1 MNRLAIFR
9 QGRSPLSDRALSLR
23 LPLRACLARQVER
36 VFSQRRPSQK
46 FCNCVAFRLPRHVR
60 WRWDRIMK
68 ATRRDFLYFAA
79 ALAAI
84 EVNPR
89 LARGENYPSRPVR
102 IISGFPPGGINDTYA
117 RLIGQWLAEHF
128 GQQFI
133 VENRSGAGG
142 TLAAEA
148 VARSAPD
155 GYTLHLTTSADAW
168 NASLYDKLNFNVIR
182 DFTPVATIARGPGVL
197 VVHPSL
203 PVKSVPELIAYAKS
217 NPGKVTVASA
227 GIGSAPHMYWELFR
241 SVTGID
247 MVHVPYR
254 GGGPAV
260 TDLLG
265 GQVLVYFGTFA
276 STIQSVRADKLR
288 ALAVTSAKRVAVLP
302 DVPAMA
308 EYLPGYE
315 ASIYVGIAA
324 PRDTPSAIV
333 EQLNRTINLAFDDAM
348 ITRRI
353 ADLGDS
359 PLSLSSSEFAK
370 LVADEAE
377 KWRKVIAAGNIRAE

>member
-1 MNRLAIFR
+1 V
-9 QGRSPLSDRALSLR
+9 PLHI
-23 LPLRACLARQVER
+23 P
-36 VFSQRRPSQK
+36 QRG
-46 FCNCVAFRLPRHVR
+46 
-60 WRWDRIMK
+60 DRIMK
-68 ATRRDFLYFAA
+68 ATRREFLHFAVVGA
-79 ALAAI
+79 AVGANA
-84 EVNPR
+84 R
-89 LARGENYPSRPVR
+89 LAWGQSYPTHPVR

-117 RLIGQWLAEHF
+117 RLIAQWLSEHLV
-128 GQQFI
+128 QQFF

-148 VARSAPD
+148 VAKSAPD
-155 GYTLHLTTSADAW
+155 GYMLHLTTSADAW
-168 NASLYDKLNFNVIR
+168 NTSLYDKLNFNIIR

-260 TDLLG
+260 ADLLG

-276 STIQSVRADKLR
+276 STIEHVRADRLR
-288 ALAVTSAKRVAVLP
+288 ALAVTSAKRAAVLP

-324 PRDTPSAIV
+324 PRGTPSDIV
-333 EQLNRTINLAFDDAM
+333 EQLNKTINLAFADAM

-353 ADLGDS
+353 ADLGDA
-359 PLSLSSSEFAK
+359 PLSLSISEFAK
-370 LVADEAE
+370 LVAEETE

>member
-1 MNRLAIFR
+1 
-9 QGRSPLSDRALSLR
+9 
-23 LPLRACLARQVER
+23 
-36 VFSQRRPSQK
+36 
-46 FCNCVAFRLPRHVR
+46 
-60 WRWDRIMK
+60 MK
-68 ATRRDFLYFAA
+68 ATRRDCLYFAA
-79 ALAAI
+79 AAAAVG
-84 EVNPR
+84 VNPR
-89 LARGENYPSRPVR
+89 LARGENYPTRPVR

-117 RLIGQWLAEHF
+117 RLIAAWLSEHL

-148 VARSAPD
+148 VAKSPPD

-168 NASLYDKLNFNVIR
+168 NASLYDKLNFNIIR

-241 SVTGID
+241 SVTGVD

-333 EQLNRTINLAFDDAM
+333 KQLNKTVNLAFADAM
-348 ITRRI
+348 ITGRI

-359 PLSLSSSEFAK
+359 PLSLSSAEFVK
-370 LVADEAE
+370 LVAEETE

>member
-1 MNRLAIFR
+1 
-9 QGRSPLSDRALSLR
+9 
-23 LPLRACLARQVER
+23 
-36 VFSQRRPSQK
+36 
-46 FCNCVAFRLPRHVR
+46 
-60 WRWDRIMK
+60 MK
-68 ATRRDFLYFAA
+68 VTRRDFLYTAA
-79 ALAAI
+79 AVAAVG
-84 EVNPR
+84 VNPR
-89 LARGENYPSRPVR
+89 LARGENYPTRPVR

-117 RLIGQWLAEHF
+117 RLIGQWLAERL

-148 VARSAPD
+148 VAKAAAD

-168 NASLYDKLNFNVIR
+168 NASLYDKLNFNIIR

-203 PVKSVPELIAYAKS
+203 PVTSVPELIAYAKR

-241 SVTGID
+241 SVTGVD

-265 GQVLVYFGTFA
+265 GQVMVYFGTFA
-276 STIQSVRADKLR
+276 STIQHIRASRLR
-288 ALAVTSAKRVAVLP
+288 ALAVTAPKRVAVLP
-302 DVPAMA
+302 DIPTMA

-333 EQLNRTINLAFDDAM
+333 EQLSNTTNLAFADAM
-348 ITRRI
+348 ITQRI
-353 ADLGDS
+353 ADLGDT

-370 LVADEAE
+370 LVADETE
-377 KWRKVIAAGNIRAE
+377 KWRKVIAAGNLRAE

>member
-1 MNRLAIFR
+1 
-9 QGRSPLSDRALSLR
+9 
-23 LPLRACLARQVER
+23 
-36 VFSQRRPSQK
+36 
-46 FCNCVAFRLPRHVR
+46 
-60 WRWDRIMK
+60 MK
-68 ATRRDFLYFAA
+68 ASRRQFLHFASG
-79 ALAAI
+79 LAAVGGNARI
-84 EVNPR
+84 
-89 LARGENYPSRPVR
+89 ARGESYPTRPVR

-117 RLIGQWLAEHF
+117 RLIAQWVSEHL

-148 VARSAPD
+148 VAKSAPD
-155 GYTLHLTTSADAW
+155 GYVLHLTTSADAW
-168 NASLYDKLNFNVIR
+168 NASLYDKLNFNIIR

-197 VVHPSL
+197 VVHASL

-241 SVTGID
+241 SVTGVD

-288 ALAVTSAKRVAVLP
+288 ALAVTSAKRAAVLP

-324 PRDTPSAIV
+324 PRDTPSDIV
-333 EQLNRTINLAFDDAM
+333 EQLNKTINLAFADAM
-348 ITRRI
+348 IMRRI
-353 ADLGDS
+353 ADLGDT

-370 LVADEAE
+370 LVADETE
-377 KWRKVIAAGNIRAE
+377 KWRKVIAAGNVRAE

>member
-1 MNRLAIFR
+1 
-9 QGRSPLSDRALSLR
+9 
-23 LPLRACLARQVER
+23 
-36 VFSQRRPSQK
+36 
-46 FCNCVAFRLPRHVR
+46 
-60 WRWDRIMK
+60 MK
-68 ATRRDFLYFAA
+68 STRRDFLHFAA
-79 ALAAI
+79 AAVAI
-84 EVNPR
+84 GANAGV
-89 LARGENYPSRPVR
+89 AWGQSYPTHPVR
-102 IISGFPPGGINDTYA
+102 IISGFPPGGISDTYA
-117 RLIGQWLAEHF
+117 RLIAQWLSEHL

-133 VENRSGAGG
+133 VENRPGAGG
-142 TLAAEA
+142 TLAAET
-148 VARSAPD
+148 VAKSTPD
-155 GYTLHLTTSADAW
+155 GYTLLLTTSADAW
-168 NASLYDKLNFNVIR
+168 NDSLYQKLNFDIVR
-182 DFTPVATIARGPGVL
+182 DFAPVATISRGPGVL

-203 PVKSVPELIAYAKS
+203 PVKTVPELIAYAKS

-276 STIQSVRADKLR
+276 STLEHVRVRRLR
-288 ALAVTSAKRVAVLP
+288 ALAVTSIKRAAVLP
-302 DVPAMA
+302 DVPAIA

-324 PRDTPSAIV
+324 PRGTSPDIV
-333 EQLNRTINLAFDDAM
+333 EQLNKTVNLAFADAT

-353 ADLGDS
+353 VDLGDS
-359 PLSLSSSEFAK
+359 PLSLSSPEFTK
-370 LVADEAE
+370 LVADETE

>member
-1 MNRLAIFR
+1 M
-9 QGRSPLSDRALSLR
+9 
-23 LPLRACLARQVER
+23 
-36 VFSQRRPSQK
+36 RP
-46 FCNCVAFRLPRHVR
+46 
-60 WRWDRIMK
+60 
-68 ATRRDFLYFAA
+68 TRRDFGRFVAS
-79 ALAAI
+79 AI
-84 EVNPR
+84 AVGAN
-89 LARGENYPSRPVR
+89 ARAGQAESYPAHPVR

-117 RLIGQWLAEHF
+117 RLIGQWLSEHL
-128 GQQFI
+128 GQQFF

-148 VARSAPD
+148 VAKSAPD
-155 GYTLHLTTSADAW
+155 GYVLHLTTSADAW
-168 NASLYDKLNFNVIR
+168 NASLYDKLNFNIIR
-182 DFTPVATIARGPGVL
+182 DFAPVATIARGPGLL

-203 PVKSVPELIAYAKS
+203 PVKSVPELIAYVKS

-241 SVTGID
+241 SVTGVE

-276 STIQSVRADKLR
+276 STLQHVRENRLR
-288 ALAVTSAKRVAVLP
+288 ALAVTSAKRAAVLP
-302 DVPAMA
+302 DVPALA

-324 PRDTPSAIV
+324 PRYTPSEIV
-333 EQLNRTINLAFDDAM
+333 EQLNKTINLAFADAN

-353 ADLGDS
+353 ADLGDA

-370 LVADEAE
+370 LVVEE
-377 KWRKVIAAGNIRAE
+377 TGKWRNVIVAGNIRAE

>member
-1 MNRLAIFR
+1 V
-9 QGRSPLSDRALSLR
+9 
-23 LPLRACLARQVER
+23 PLRIP
-36 VFSQRRPSQK
+36 QRG
-46 FCNCVAFRLPRHVR
+46 
-60 WRWDRIMK
+60 DRIMK
-68 ATRRDFLYFAA
+68 ATRREFLHFAA
-79 ALAAI
+79 AAI
-84 EVNPR
+84 AIGPN
-89 LARGENYPSRPVR
+89 ARVAWGQSYPTHPVR

-117 RLIGQWLAEHF
+117 RLIAQWLSQHL
-128 GQQFI
+128 GQQFF

-148 VARSAPD
+148 VAKSAPD
-155 GYTLHLTTSADAW
+155 GYMLHLTTSADAW
-168 NASLYDKLNFNVIR
+168 NTSLYDKLNFNIIR

-203 PVKSVPELIAYAKS
+203 RVKSVPELIAYAKS

-241 SVTGID
+241 TVTGVD

-260 TDLLG
+260 ADLLG
-265 GQVLVYFGTFA
+265 GQVMVYFGTFA
-276 STIQSVRADKLR
+276 STIEHIRADRLR
-288 ALAVTSAKRVAVLP
+288 ALAVTSAKRAAVLP

-324 PRDTPSAIV
+324 PRDTPSGIV
-333 EQLNRTINLAFDDAM
+333 EQLNKTINLAFADAM

-353 ADLGDS
+353 ADLGDA
-359 PLSLSSSEFAK
+359 PLSLSISAFAK
-370 LVADEAE
+370 LVAEETE